1 MLEGADMSERS
12 GQRGTLVLAIG
23 LLIWLV
29 AAGCGGEDG
38 TPTTVAATGTASP
51 TASTTTSIPFTITSA
66 TSGASTTSDISAT
79 SGLVDGMPAK
89 YVDSFGQRPIVVLF
103 YVPGGVEDEKVLKAV
118 NELSVAYREYT
129 FLTYD
134 YRVPAAYGDLAQVLK
149 ITYQPQLV
157 LIDRH
162 ANKYRVWSGY
172 VDKGT
177 LNQSLINLGR
187 L

>member
-12 GQRGTLVLAIG
+12 RHPGTLVLVLG

-29 AAGCGGEDG
+29 AFGCGGDEG
-38 TPTTVAATGTASP
+38 TPTTVATTGTASP
-51 TASTTTSIPFTITSA
+51 AASTTTFVPATTTSA
-66 TSGASTTSDISAT
+66 TSGTSAT
-79 SGLVDGMPAK
+79 SDLVDGMPAK
-89 YVDSFGQRPIVVLF
+89 YVESFGRRPIVVLF
-103 YVPGGVEDEKVLKAV
+103 YVPGGVEDEKVLQVV
-118 NELSVAYREYT
+118 NELSATFREYT

-134 YRVPAAYGDLAQVLK
+134 YRVPAAYGDLAQALK

-157 LIDRH
+157 LIDAQ
-162 ANKYRVWSGY
+162 ANKYKVWSGY

-177 LNQSLINLGR
+177 LSQSLINLGR